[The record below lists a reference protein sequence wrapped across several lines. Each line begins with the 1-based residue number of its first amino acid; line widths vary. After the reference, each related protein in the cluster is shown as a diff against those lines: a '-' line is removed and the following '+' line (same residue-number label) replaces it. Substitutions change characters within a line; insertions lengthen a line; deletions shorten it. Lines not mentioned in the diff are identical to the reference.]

1 MALLTAEEIGK
12 ASDQRF
18 EDVEVPEWGGTV
30 RIQSMSGT
38 DRNSHQAESLIL
50 GPNGRP
56 KEVNLRGQYARIL
69 SRCIV
74 DEQGRRL
81 FVTDKQVAALGAKDA
96 SVLERLVK
104 VAKRVSGLTEEAVED
119 AAGKSG
125 TTAGDSSSTD

>member
-18 EDVEVPEWGGTV
+18 EDVDVPEWGGTV

-38 DRNSHQAESLIL
+38 DRNSHQAESLVL

-56 KEVNLRGQYARIL
+56 KEINLKGQYARIL

-74 DEQGRRL
+74 GEDGRRL
-81 FVTDKQVAALGAKDA
+81 FVSDKQIQALGAKDGA
-96 SVLERLVK
+96 VLERLVK

-119 AAGKSG
+119 AAGKSV